1 MFETDSLPGQLTGKT
16 VSQLVPL
23 LTLRNLS
30 NLLKFGDTSRS
41 CTRSQQRQRSKRTLR
56 VWRRVTK
63 GKNHQHPRMLSNV
76 HVPPNVTRD
85 KLAGDDKPSCRSLV
99 TRRRVIGKRIMSW
112 RCDSFRVIAVRW
124 KRRKEKQ
131 RHCYIATGA
140 GLHCEP
146 MQPGFC
152 KDASEPTVR
161 CHCPTARRHR
171 GRRGQ
176 RVSVESKKERFKIRK
191 RKKKI
196 KYEVFIHWKHGRK
209 DPADQTGVY

>member
-1 MFETDSLPGQLTGKT
+1 MYTFLATLAERTYSSGLAPCHKREKPLTSTHAVKRK
-16 VSQLVPL
+16 
-23 LTLRNLS
+23 RNA
-30 NLLKFGDTSRS
+30 
-41 CTRSQQRQRSKRTLR
+41 
-56 VWRRVTK
+56 
-63 GKNHQHPRMLSNV
+63 
-76 HVPPNVTRD
+76 PNVTRD
-85 KLAGDDKPSCRSLV
+85 KLAGDDEPSCRSLV

-112 RCDSFRVIAVRW
+112 RCDSFRAIAVRW
-124 KRRKEKQ
+124 KRRKEKE

-176 RVSVESKKERFKIRK
+176 RVSVESEKERFKIRK
-191 RKKKI
+191 R
-196 KYEVFIHWKHGRK
+196 
-209 DPADQTGVY
+209 